1 MIITHTRMDKES
13 LQCCPAIIKMGFS
26 CVFVYFYLSV
36 RRVCVYVCDDR
47 IDIYLSPLLTENMST
62 PHLTLEKER
71 ESKNHT
77 HIHTHT
83 QKISGQGKRNNGVW

>member
-1 MIITHTRMDKES
+1 M
-13 LQCCPAIIKMGFS
+13 
-26 CVFVYFYLSV
+26 
-36 RRVCVYVCDDR
+36 CVYVCDDR
-47 IDIYLSPLLTENMST
+47 VDINLSPLLTENMST
-62 PHLTLEKER
+62 PHLTLENER